1 MDEKYK
7 NIMMALAWV
16 FSIAT
21 VVIGMNY
28 LYTEFGTNTPY
39 HNIYPDDISKDGEDV
54 EQLAHMVMYILD
66 LGIPVFVVL
75 IGHHLLMNFRDLV
88 TRGH

>member
-1 MDEKYK
+1 MDDKYK
-7 NIMMALAWV
+7 NIMMILAWV
-16 FSIAT
+16 FSISI
-21 VVIGMNY
+21 VVIGMGY

-39 HNIYPDDISKDGEDV
+39 HNIYPDEISRDGEKV
-54 EQLAHMVMYILD
+54 EEIAHIVMYMLD

-75 IGHHLLMNFRDLV
+75 VGHHLLMNFRDFV